1 MFDPETLPEIKEAIR
16 NCTNDQMPLLDEIR
30 SQVRQM
36 ASSVRAIRPRS
47 TTSVS
52 LVASDGG
59 NNKLEFDPFYL
70 QVIRVVDSYGKSLC
84 VGAVSP
90 TTDTDKLSRRQF
102 DDNGNPRTSLG
113 LMMKDLGVKYLS
125 ELSHMIPS
133 GERVRD
139 RPNSVS
145 RSWVLVYRD
154 ICEWAV
160 LYERICHTR
169 FATDTLVV
177 RDGLLRSKEF
187 RGDLFRQWRILVEG
201 AIERIRREDKRKIFL
216 VGLAKH
222 SKVID
227 RYGLALD
234 LENIF
239 PAGEARF
246 APVSREMESQAYIWQ
261 EWARGEETEKLGIE
275 LPKFV
280 AGDMYF
286 VRFGPRAGDPMW
298 AVDLLSSQTDKEQE
312 IFSYLL
318 ADARDG
324 FPIPFYPRCLQK
336 ANEYAQVVD
345 LDLAILQ
352 EEVFASLRD
361 NLSGIEQSSLDGFRF
376 KPDFT
381 GRRYD

>member
-1 MFDPETLPEIKEAIR
+1 MFDPETLPEIREAIR

-59 NNKLEFDPFYL
+59 NNKPELDPFYL

-187 RGDLFRQWRILVEG
+187 RGDYSGNGESWLKVPSKEFDVRIS
-201 AIERIRREDKRKIFL
+201 
-216 VGLAKH
+216 AK
-222 SKVID
+222 
-227 RYGLALD
+227 
-234 LENIF
+234 
-239 PAGEARF
+239 
-246 APVSREMESQAYIWQ
+246 
-261 EWARGEETEKLGIE
+261 
-275 LPKFV
+275 
-280 AGDMYF
+280 
-286 VRFGPRAGDPMW
+286 
-298 AVDLLSSQTDKEQE
+298 SS
-312 IFSYLL
+312 
-318 ADARDG
+318 
-324 FPIPFYPRCLQK
+324 
-336 ANEYAQVVD
+336 
-345 LDLAILQ
+345 
-352 EEVFASLRD
+352 
-361 NLSGIEQSSLDGFRF
+361 
-376 KPDFT
+376 
-381 GRRYD
+381 